1 MLEQITELQANSDR
15 LVAELNAQKSD
26 RDRGQFARA
35 RLQEE
40 VDELHALMDAKI
52 GEETRRTEVEKGKE
66 QELADLRSQ
75 VARLQADLSEARK
88 LGLESQSKPS
98 DLFIAFL
105 NTQEILLANHLEA
118 KVDCK
123 YSMTSN
129 GIPVV
134 WCPLPCFSNK
144 VNCKSRPLLCMT

>member
-1 MLEQITELQANSDR
+1 LLEQITELQANSDR

-26 RDRGQFARA
+26 CDRGQFARA

-105 NTQEILLANHLEA
+105 NTQEILLANHL
-118 KVDCK
+118 KDGLQV
-123 YSMTSN
+123 
-129 GIPVV
+129 
-134 WCPLPCFSNK
+134 SNK
-144 VNCKSRPLLCMT
+144 IPQYTNCLVSFTLLLKQGKLLE